1 MYLEYNG
8 NKYEIVIIKKNN
20 KNTYIRVKE
29 DLKIYVTTN
38 RFTSNR
44 SIEKL
49 INDNYSSIIS
59 MINKASKKKEKS
71 EKSMIL
77 GKEVDVISFSLQ
89 DEPELYNNKF
99 YVKDVSKLDKYI
111 KEYEFK
117 VFSERLNIVYNK
129 FVENIPY
136 PKLKIR
142 KMTTRW
148 GVCNKRDKT
157 VTLNLELIRMDIKYL
172 DYVITHELSHFIH
185 FDHSKDFWNL
195 VGKYCSNYKELR
207 KEMRDDN

>member
-8 NKYEIVIIKKNN
+8 NKYEIVIIKKDN

-44 SIEKL
+44 SIERL
-49 INDNYSSIIS
+49 IKDNYSNIIS
-59 MINKASKKKEKS
+59 MIEKARNKKEKS

-99 YVKDVSKLDKYI
+99 YVKDVSKLDKYL
-111 KEYEFK
+111 KEYAFK
-117 VFSERLNIVYNK
+117 IFSERLDVIYNK

-157 VTLNLELIRMDIKYL
+157 ITLNIELIRMDIKYL

-185 FDHSKDFWNL
+185 FDHSRDFWNL
-195 VGKYCSNYKELR
+195 VGKYCNNYKELR

>member
-8 NKYEIVIIKKNN
+8 NKYEIVIIKKDN

-44 SIEKL
+44 SIERL
-49 INDNYSSIIS
+49 IKDNYSNIIS
-59 MINKASKKKEKS
+59 MIEKARNKKEKS

-99 YVKDVSKLDKYI
+99 YVKDVSKLDKYL
-111 KEYEFK
+111 KEYAFK
-117 VFSERLNIVYNK
+117 IFSERLDVIYNR

-157 VTLNLELIRMDIKYL
+157 ITLNIELIRMDIKYL

-185 FDHSKDFWNL
+185 FDHSRDFWNL
-195 VGKYCSNYKELR
+195 VGKYCNNYKELR